1 MELDFAVMQGTLS
14 RLSQG
19 IPTGKNQQAIMNVR
33 EQIDDAQ
40 KDLISL
46 RQQTV
51 AMLRNTID
59 KLPIVEKEN
68 DDISN

>member
-1 MELDFAVMQGTLS
+1 MQGTLS

-19 IPTGKNQQAIMNVR
+19 ITTGKKQQAIMNVR

>member
-1 MELDFAVMQGTLS
+1 MQGTLS

-19 IPTGKNQQAIMNVR
+19 IPTGKKQQAIMNVR